1 MAKKRAANGI
11 NMSEEIRK
19 VLDSGVERGAEI
31 KDAIKK
37 LHNIDIS
44 DALIGNVKSR
54 WKKQKGGSE
63 PVKRG
68 RKPKG
73 TSKVVM
79 TTSGSSNGAS
89 SGNGLQA
96 AVQFIRSVGGI
107 EQAKQ
112 LITTI
117 EDIKRL

>member
-19 VLDSGVERGAEI
+19 VLDSGVERGPEI

-37 LHNIDIS
+37 MHNIDIT

-73 TSKVVM
+73 TSKGMM
-79 TTSGSSNGAS
+79 TTSGGSNGAS